1 MKNYS
6 KLSLALFLS
15 LTLVWACNNEKKLE
29 TPEGVEYVLIE
40 SKDGE
45 SLEEGGFAIFSLRLE
60 DSKDSVLLNSEE
72 VGELP
77 IAVQDSVL
85 STRGPLFS
93 ILKTLKI
100 GDSIKTKLTASEV
113 FTQGFKQPVG
123 PNIEKTDRLTV
134 YAKAIQKFDT
144 AGFMEWQK
152 QMQQEAMKRMQ
163 KEAEK
168 QKGIDDELIKDF
180 LSENSIEAQKTESGL
195 YYMVT
200 KETSGEKAE
209 AGDTVRVNY
218 VGKLMD
224 GTVFDTSY
232 EDIARE
238 TGAYNEQRE
247 YAPLEFI
254 VGKGRVIRGWDE
266 GIMLLNEGSEATL
279 YIPSGLGYGPRGSG
293 AVIPPNSPLIF
304 DVELVEVK

>member
-1 MKNYS
+1 MNNYK
-6 KLSLALFLS
+6 KLSFALFLS

-29 TPEGVEYVLIE
+29 TPEGVEYILIDSNE
-40 SKDGE
+40 GE
-45 SLEEGGFAIFSLRLE
+45 SMEEGEFAIFSLRLE

-77 IAVQDSVL
+77 IQMDDSVL

-93 ILKTLKI
+93 ILKGLRI

-113 FTQGFKQPVG
+113 FTQGFKQPVS
-123 PNIEKTDRLTV
+123 PDMEKAERLTV

-144 AGFMEWQK
+144 AGFMEWQ
-152 QMQQEAMKRMQ
+152 QQKKSEAMQKMQ
-163 KEAEK
+163 EEAEE

-180 LSENSIEAQKTESGL
+180 LSENNIEAEKTESGL

-200 KETSGEKAE
+200 KETSGEKPE
-209 AGDTVRVNY
+209 AGDTVKVNY

-232 EDIARE
+232 EDVARE
-238 TGAYNEQRE
+238 AGIYNEQRD
-247 YAPLEFI
+247 YAPIEI
-254 VGKGRVIRGWDE
+254 PIGKGRVIRGWDE
-266 GIMLLNEGSEATL
+266 GIVLLNEGSEATL
-279 YIPSGLGYGPRGSG
+279 YIPSGLAYGPRAAG
-293 AVIPPNSPLIF
+293 AAIPANSTLIF